1 MYRGEMILKSIHPGA
16 DIELVA
22 KNTGFPI
29 RYLSIEQTPPPT
41 GEEMKALWEIDPHD
55 LRNIEFRSL

>member
-1 MYRGEMILKSIHPGA
+1 MYRGEMILKSIHPDA

-29 RYLSIEQTPPPT
+29 RYLNIESTPPPT
-41 GEEMKALWEIDPHD
+41 GEEMIALREIDPHD